1 VRKENG
7 GAVKPLCIFLLAFV
21 VSLTLACSSP
31 QDRAYEA
38 EAKVKQEKL
47 RLVQEYQKCLKEAGD
62 NKAMKE
68 TCEDYL
74 KRAETL
80 K

>member
-1 VRKENG
+1 MKSIY
-7 GAVKPLCIFLLAFV
+7 IFLFAAIV
-21 VSLTLACSSP
+21 TLTLACSSP

-38 EAKVKQEKL
+38 EAKVNQEKL

-62 NKAMKE
+62 NNAMKE
-68 TCEDYL
+68 ACESYL
-74 KRAETL
+74 KQAETL

>member
-1 VRKENG
+1 MKSIY
-7 GAVKPLCIFLLAFV
+7 IFLLASIV
-21 VSLTLACSSP
+21 GLTLACSSP

-38 EAKVKQEKL
+38 EAKVHQEKL
-47 RLVQEYQKCLKEAGD
+47 RLVQEYQKCLKKAGD

-74 KRAETL
+74 KQAEAL

>member
-1 VRKENG
+1 MKS
-7 GAVKPLCIFLLAFV
+7 LHTFLLAFIMGFAV
-21 VSLTLACSSP
+21 ACSSP

-38 EAKVKQEKL
+38 EAKANQEKL
-47 RLVQEYQKCLKEAGD
+47 RLVQEYQKCLEKAGD

-68 TCEDYL
+68 ACEDYL
-74 KRAETL
+74 KKAEAV

>member
-1 VRKENG
+1 M
-7 GAVKPLCIFLLAFV
+7 KPLCIFLFAFV
-21 VSLTLACSSP
+21 LGLTLACSSP

-74 KRAETL
+74 KRAEAL

>member
-1 VRKENG
+1 MKSIY
-7 GAVKPLCIFLLAFV
+7 IFLLASTV
-21 VSLTLACSSP
+21 GLTLACSSP

-38 EAKVKQEKL
+38 EAKVHQEKL
-47 RLVQEYQKCLKEAGD
+47 RLVQEYQKCLKKAGD

-68 TCEDYL
+68 ACEDYL
-74 KRAETL
+74 KQAEAL

>member
-1 VRKENG
+1 MKFTY
-7 GAVKPLCIFLLAFV
+7 IFLLAFIV
-21 VSLTLACSSP
+21 GLTLACSSP

-38 EAKVKQEKL
+38 EAKVNKEKL
-47 RLVQEYQKCLKEAGD
+47 RLAQEYQKCLKKAGD

-74 KRAETL
+74 KQAEAL